1 MKAAILLVTAPDA
14 RSAARISDALVGE
27 RLAACVTV
35 VPGARSTYRWKGKI
49 ERAREAVL
57 LVKTRAALV
66 RRVERRVRELHPYE
80 VPEILA
86 LPVTAGEKRYMK
98 WIEESTKP

>member
-14 RSAARISDALVGE
+14 RIAARISDALVGE

-49 ERAREAVL
+49 ERARESVL

-86 LPVTAGEKRYMK
+86 LPVAAGEGRYLR
-98 WIEESTKP
+98 WLGESTRP

>member
-1 MKAAILLVTAPDA
+1 MKATILLVTAPDA
-14 RSAARISDALVGE
+14 RSAARLSDALVGE

-35 VPGARSTYRWKGKI
+35 LPGARSTYRWKGKI

-57 LVKTRAALV
+57 LVKTRAGLV
-66 RRVERRVRELHPYE
+66 RRVERRVRELHPYD

-86 LPVTAGEKRYMK
+86 LPVSSGEKRYLK